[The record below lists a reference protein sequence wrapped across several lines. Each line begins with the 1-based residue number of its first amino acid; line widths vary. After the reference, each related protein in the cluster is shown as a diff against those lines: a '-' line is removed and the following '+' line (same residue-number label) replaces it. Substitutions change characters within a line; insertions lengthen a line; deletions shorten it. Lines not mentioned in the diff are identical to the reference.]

1 MKTYWTATLK
11 PQVLEGIKKANI
23 TNKEVINLI
32 LKLNK
37 SVSTCKT
44 HSANGMSWYSICN
57 SEAYNRAYNALED
70 LYFGAEYG
78 KRTIFADDY
87 EAYCNANGICADADV
102 SDWLA

>member
-1 MKTYWTATLK
+1 MKTYWTAILK
-11 PQVLEGIKKANI
+11 PQVLEEIKKANI
-23 TNKEVINLI
+23 TNKEVIRLI

-37 SVSTCKT
+37 SVSTCRT
-44 HSANGMSWYSICN
+44 NMANGMSWYLICH
-57 SEAYNRAYNALED
+57 SDAYSRAYNALED

-87 EAYCNANGICADADV
+87 EAYCNASGICADANL